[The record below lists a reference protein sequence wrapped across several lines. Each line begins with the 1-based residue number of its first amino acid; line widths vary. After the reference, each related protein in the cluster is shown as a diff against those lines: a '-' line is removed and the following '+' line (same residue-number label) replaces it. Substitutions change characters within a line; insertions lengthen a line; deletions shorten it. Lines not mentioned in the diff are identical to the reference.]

1 MSANS
6 ESTEKILNNEKV
18 DFGNRVVKL
27 EQKQGLVNNVFNNVA
42 SSYDLMNDL
51 MSFGVH
57 RLWKEALL
65 DWIAPRPNQILA
77 DLAGG
82 TGDIAIRFLQRGG
95 QSAHVIDIN
104 EKMMAEGQK
113 RKEINKFGPRL
124 AWIAGDAQAIPLTNN
139 SVDRVTIAFGLR
151 NVPDRVLALKQIVRV
166 LKPGGRFCCLE
177 FSHVQNPLLSRIYD
191 RWSYD
196 VLPKLGQ
203 LVAGDAYSYKYLVES
218 IRKFPSQAELCTMMA
233 DAGLAQIKVKKL
245 SGGIATIHSGWKLD

>member
-1 MSANS
+1 M
-6 ESTEKILNNEKV
+6 
-18 DFGNRVVKL
+18 
-27 EQKQGLVNNVFNNVA
+27 
-42 SSYDLMNDL
+42 
-51 MSFGVH
+51 
-57 RLWKEALL
+57 
-65 DWIAPRPNQILA
+65 
-77 DLAGG
+77 
-82 TGDIAIRFLQRGG
+82 
-95 QSAHVIDIN
+95 
-104 EKMMAEGQK
+104 
-113 RKEINKFGPRL
+113 
-124 AWIAGDAQAIPLTNN
+124 AGDAQAIPLTNN

-191 RWSYD
+191 RWSYN